1 MADELPV
8 ATKGFRLQRHLD
20 SLKSWSIYYAEDKK
34 QKATVSTG
42 LTIEYVVTTKDVEG
56 ATEDENVVLIMG
68 FGNTKESWGL
78 TVDQLRK
85 NWTSPTK
92 NLKIL
97 SFDNR
102 GIGGT
107 DPTWGRYTTSQM
119 ADDTL
124 ALMDHV
130 GFESAHIIGVSMGGM
145 IALELAANA
154 PKRVRSLGLNVT
166 TRGKY
171 VQEEGKQDNS
181 EMRKTMFSKD
191 KDVIA
196 AGVLKMLYPD
206 AFLAQRMEDMDT
218 TIRDELYNFH
228 RGRLEVA
235 PKKYMRGVIGQVLAI
250 RTHWVSD
257 ERLAA
262 IGQAGFPV
270 LIIGGGDD
278 RLIPG
283 SESKVIADGM
293 NASDR
298 VKLIIME
305 DGGHGLLTQY
315 VDEVIQEYLAN
326 FQRASL

>member
-1 MADELPV
+1 
-8 ATKGFRLQRHLD
+8 
-20 SLKSWSIYYAEDKK
+20 
-34 QKATVSTG
+34 
-42 LTIEYVVTTKDVEG
+42 
-56 ATEDENVVLIMG
+56 
-68 FGNTKESWGL
+68 
-78 TVDQLRK
+78 
-85 NWTSPTK
+85 
-92 NLKIL
+92 
-97 SFDNR
+97 
-102 GIGGT
+102 
-107 DPTWGRYTTSQM
+107 
-119 ADDTL
+119 
-124 ALMDHV
+124 
-130 GFESAHIIGVSMGGM
+130 
-145 IALELAANA
+145 
-154 PKRVRSLGLNVT
+154 VT

-218 TIRDELYNFH
+218 TIREELYNFH
-228 RGRLEVA
+228 RGRLDVA

-283 SESKVIADGM
+283 SECKVIADGM

-315 VDEVIQEYLAN
+315 VDEVIQEYLSN